1 MTNPADDLLHRP
13 EPLPSRA
20 DWLVHAVRTHIPN
33 LQDDGFTAAVL
44 ARLPARLQAGVP
56 AGFPAETQ
64 AGNAVRVSRTM
75 MNSQRRHRDWI
86 VWAATGIG
94 FAVSLAQVPA
104 SDLLIGLAQILSE
117 PLIAAGAL
125 AAAGCA
131 CGTLVWLREDF

>member
-1 MTNPADDLLHRP
+1 MTNPADDPLHRP

-44 ARLPARLQAGVP
+44 ARLPARLP
-56 AGFPAETQ
+56 ARLQ

-117 PLIAAGAL
+117 PLIAEGAL